1 MNFAFTD
8 FSTGV
13 KFETD
18 YMGKRWCDSEAM
30 LACLHRAINAG
41 IPFFSGEY
49 LSKVTRK
56 DLEAVGIRFA
66 CFNPWF
72 RRGLAR
78 LHRKI
83 VVIDRRLA
91 FLGGLNINDDFII
104 SHLGVFLYG
113 TYITGKEPGVE
124 LGKQLFTYVPY
135 ELGIGNTINDTP
147 VRLKNLYTG
156 ALKIAVNNIVYLE
169 KWDTRKSEKITRTQF
184 SPYISGVANATTP
197 SNDFSFD
204 GMVKFEPLITL
215 SGAKKNDI
223 SILLPQAIEGGAFTT
238 TLDDGNKIL
247 VNITRIAVRM
257 YGLLAQNA
265 SSFQG

>member
-1 MNFAFTD
+1 
-8 FSTGV
+8 
-13 KFETD
+13 
-18 YMGKRWCDSEAM
+18 MGKSNVRLTQST
-30 LACLHRAINAG
+30 LFL
-41 IPFFSGEY
+41 
-49 LSKVTRK
+49 TK
-56 DLEAVGIRFA
+56 DIDATKSVYDFDVLENQTATLQGDE
-66 CFNPWF
+66 
-72 RRGLAR
+72 LR
-78 LHRKI
+78 LN
-83 VVIDRRLA
+83 L
-91 FLGGLNINDDFII
+91 NDDFII

-113 TYITGKEPGVE
+113 TYTFVKEPGSSVE

-135 ELGIGNTINDTP
+135 ELGIGKTINDNP

-184 SPYISGVANATTP
+184 SPYINGVANATTP

-223 SILLPQAIEGGAFTT
+223 SIRLPQAIDGGVFET
-238 TLDDGNKIL
+238 TLDDGAKIS